1 MRRPVIAANWKMY
14 KTAAE
19 AGKFCRALLAQS
31 LDDEADKV
39 IFAPFTALS
48 TLQEELKDSD
58 IAIGAQ
64 NFYPKA
70 DGAYTGEI
78 SLGMLK
84 EFDVKY
90 VLIGHSERREI
101 FHETDELI
109 AEKLKAA
116 LNEGFIPIL
125 CVGESLVVREKGE
138 AHAYCLRQIKEA
150 VADIA
155 PDDVAKI
162 IIAYEPIWAIGSGK
176 SATAADAEEML
187 AAIRGYLRERYGS
200 ETVEKIRIL
209 YGGSVKPE
217 NIAQFMNE
225 EDIDGALIGGASL
238 KAESYGKMIRWRE
251 R

>member
-19 AGKFCRALLAQS
+19 AGEFCRALLAQS

-155 PDDVAKI
+155 PD
-162 IIAYEPIWAIGSGK
+162 
-176 SATAADAEEML
+176 AEEML

>member
-1 MRRPVIAANWKMY
+1 M
-14 KTAAE
+14 E
-19 AGKFCRALLAQS
+19 LLGYTPWGCIDLISAS
-31 LDDEADKV
+31 
-39 IFAPFTALS
+39 
-48 TLQEELKDSD
+48 
-58 IAIGAQ
+58 
-64 NFYPKA
+64 
-70 DGAYTGEI
+70 TGE
-78 SLGMLK
+78 MK
-84 EFDVKY
+84 
-90 VLIGHSERREI
+90 
-101 FHETDELI
+101 
-109 AEKLKAA
+109 
-116 LNEGFIPIL
+116 
-125 CVGESLVVREKGE
+125 KGE

>member
-1 MRRPVIAANWKMY
+1 M
-14 KTAAE
+14 
-19 AGKFCRALLAQS
+19 
-31 LDDEADKV
+31 
-39 IFAPFTALS
+39 
-48 TLQEELKDSD
+48 
-58 IAIGAQ
+58 
-64 NFYPKA
+64 
-70 DGAYTGEI
+70 
-78 SLGMLK
+78 
-84 EFDVKY
+84 
-90 VLIGHSERREI
+90 VLIPGKSH
-101 FHETDELI
+101 
-109 AEKLKAA
+109 
-116 LNEGFIPIL
+116 
-125 CVGESLVVREKGE
+125 
-138 AHAYCLRQIKEA
+138 CLRQIKEA